1 MHLLLKTEPTEYA
14 FADLQREKRCV
25 WSGISNP
32 AALIALRAIK
42 KGDLAFIYHTGDE
55 KAVVGLARALTAA
68 YQDPDRPGLNDR
80 GEPKFAVVD
89 LAPVKPAK
97 TPLTLAAMKADK
109 RFADFALLKQSRL
122 SAMTVPADLA
132 AIIASLTGL

>member
-1 MHLLLKTEPTEYA
+1 MPFLLKTEPSEYS
-14 FADLQREKRCV
+14 FDDLRREKRCV
-25 WSGISNP
+25 WSGVSNP
-32 AALIALRAIK
+32 AALIALRSIK

-55 KAVVGLARALTAA
+55 KAVVGLARALSAA

-89 LAPVKPAK
+89 LAPVKAAP

-122 SAMTVPADLA
+122 SAMPVPADLA
-132 AIIASLTGL
+132 ALITSLAGL